1 MNENILIEKG
11 INKKYIIPFVILGA
25 VLLLLGILVWSM
37 ATDGDTVDGDTVFCG
52 VILIIIGLSVALHYI
67 LNFGFIKV
75 IVTDK
80 MVKVKGYGLTKK
92 LDIPVDSISSVGE
105 DGFFVKQL
113 SIASGTGKFVLPIQD
128 HIEVKNIIT
137 KLLTER
143 RSAQA
148 VSSNSNSVTNELGQ
162 YKEMLDKG
170 MITQEDYENKKKQ
183 ILGL

>member
-11 INKKYIIPFVILGA
+11 INKKYIIPFVVLGA
-25 VLLLLGILVWSM
+25 VLLLLGILVFSM
-37 ATDGDTVDGDTVFCG
+37 ATDGDTALCG
-52 VILIIIGLSVALHYI
+52 SILIIIGLSVALYYI
-67 LNFGFIKV
+67 LKFGLIKV
-75 IVTDK
+75 VVTDK
-80 MVKVKGYGLTKK
+80 MVKVKGYELTKN
-92 LDIPVDSISSVGE
+92 LEIPIDSISSVGE

-113 SIASGTGKFVLPIQD
+113 SIASATGKFVLPIQD

-143 RSAQA
+143 RSAQT

-162 YKEMLDKG
+162 YKEMFDKG